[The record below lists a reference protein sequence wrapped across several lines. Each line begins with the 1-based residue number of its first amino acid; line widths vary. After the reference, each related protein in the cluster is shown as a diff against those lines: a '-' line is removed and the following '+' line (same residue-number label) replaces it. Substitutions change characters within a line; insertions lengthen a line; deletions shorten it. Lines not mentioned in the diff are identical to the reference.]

1 MNDNNPP
8 ANWPDRAVG
17 LGVGLASALLF
28 AASTRGSSL
37 ALALAYFTPLPLL
50 IGALGFSL
58 LGAVAGALL
67 GAGLLAHLGEPL
79 LGVVFFLA
87 FAAPSLVVAA
97 AARHK
102 APAQT
107 FSDKDASPPPLPRY
121 SGPGLLLTV
130 VLALAVLASWSGV
143 AALTVHFHGFEAAMK
158 AMATRFGPSLD
169 EVVQDLRKMS
179 PGIEGD
185 AVKRLIL
192 LSAPAGVTASQ
203 TLLLA
208 VNLWLAGRT
217 VEVSGRLGRP
227 WPELPEN
234 LVLPRLLA
242 PIFVIAA
249 GVSFDGGLVGAL
261 AGALAA
267 ACGLCLAIQGLAAI
281 HAFSRESKYRGFI
294 LAALY
299 AAVFA
304 LEPWSL
310 IALALFGLVE
320 SVLSLRARKAR
331 RLSTKT
337 ENP

>member
-8 ANWPDRAVG
+8 ANWADRAVG
-17 LGVGLASALLF
+17 LGSGLASALLF
-28 AASTRGSSL
+28 AASTRGSNL

-58 LGAVAGALL
+58 LGALAGAML
-67 GAGLLAHLGEPL
+67 GAGLLAHLGKPL
-79 LGVVFFLA
+79 LGVIFFLA
-87 FAAPSLVVAA
+87 FAAPALIAAA
-97 AARHK
+97 AARHNG
-102 APAQT
+102 PAKNRPE
-107 FSDKDASPPPLPRY
+107 KDAAASPPRY
-121 SGPGLLLTV
+121 FSPGILLAV
-130 VLALAVLASWSGV
+130 VLALAVLASWAGV
-143 AALTVHFHGFEAAMK
+143 AALTDYFHGFDAAMQ
-158 AMATRFGPSLD
+158 AMLTRFGPSLD
-169 EVVQDLRKMS
+169 EVVGDLRKMS
-179 PGIEGD
+179 PEIGGD
-185 AVKRLIL
+185 AVKRMIL
-192 LSAPAGVTASQ
+192 LSAPAGVAASQ
-203 TLLLA
+203 TLLFA

-217 VEVSGRLGRP
+217 VEVSGRLGRL

-267 ACGLCLAIQGLAAI
+267 ASGLCLAMQGLAAI
-281 HAFSRESKYRGFI
+281 HALSRESKFRGFI

-331 RLSTKT
+331 RLSIKT